1 MPAGESCV
9 RRPLHRTHPVRTGFG
24 AAAAPLPHRDSHSTG
39 DVAVRAELLTLG
51 RRWWMMSRKDDH
63 GQSGSGASLGQ

>member
-39 DVAVRAELLTLG
+39 DVVVRAELLTLG
-51 RRWWMMSRKDDH
+51 RRCMVDDEPQ
-63 GQSGSGASLGQ
+63 G

>member
-39 DVAVRAELLTLG
+39 EAVVRAELLTLVVPA
-51 RRWWMMSRKDDH
+51 WMMSREDDH